1 MLEAE
6 FILKTTP
13 PRLPRTALE
22 RDRLSRIWDI
32 VCDRTAITVL
42 APPGFGKTTL
52 LVHWRRRWLADGA
65 LVAWLTADRNDDPAR
80 FNLALLHALRTA
92 SGRASLD
99 TSATESAAN
108 TDHGI
113 DTLTGLLAEIASL
126 GRQTVLIVDDVERLP
141 ENSRRSLA
149 YLLYN
154 APSNL
159 HVVIGTRVPL
169 DLRTSEIAAKGN
181 SALLKVD
188 DLRLQ
193 LEETMAILDKRF
205 GARLSLDECVRLHE
219 ATEGWPIGLQLAIA
233 TIEPESDLSAAIDS
247 LSGRHGDIERYFI
260 ESLFSRLSA
269 PLAEFLTRI
278 AILDRMDAPMCEAV
292 TDCSSCGAYL
302 EQLMLDTPILI
313 VAELHGWFRLHPLM
327 RDFLLGRFEMLP
339 RVEQQELHRR
349 ACRWFAGE
357 QRFPEAASHALSAGD
372 EALAHDY
379 AVKSLWTLRTQGKFA
394 EAQAWLQRIPPESIA
409 RDTHLRLVA
418 AWVTALG
425 EGNAK
430 AFEVAREVL
439 ADATVDPATQFIAAL
454 VASSATGYSDH
465 IGLVPGIFARWPEVP
480 ACITEPVCT
489 LAYRNGQA
497 NLQLHTGHPE
507 AARRIL
513 TSVPP
518 DKSGDSAMLALSYR
532 TNLLA
537 ITHIWEGNPTQ
548 AETVLRPALLQ
559 AERVAGRRSMVAS
572 MFAATLAAA
581 MVDKDQPAAAQ
592 ALLANRLDV
601 IERTGFPDAILLAY
615 RTLTYIALR
624 QGDERRALS
633 LIDSLASLAERRR
646 LPRLNMHCI
655 ATQICIH
662 VNRACLDTVDRLVSQ
677 LDALAPE
684 FERPEFLPFLPQYR
698 LAAAFAKTHVAL
710 ARHDFDAA
718 KEHLRVAD
726 DCAAI
731 LHRRSDALMAKV
743 LRAVMMRLRNEP
755 QALSLLAEAQSLA
768 DIGGN
773 ARLVADTHPLAA
785 QMAAELHRM
794 TTGLRIV
801 RNAAPRTD
809 PLQPPS
815 SATGSAP
822 HPRCG
827 PLTPKESEVLA
838 LLDKGMSNKLI
849 ARAMDIS
856 DETVKWHVKN
866 LFLKLSAGTRKHA
879 VDRARLLGLVGT

>member
-52 LVHWRRRWLADGA
+52 LVHWRRRWLAEGA
-65 LVAWLTADRNDDPAR
+65 LVAWLTADRHDDPAR
-80 FNLALLHALRTA
+80 FNLALLHAIRTA

-188 DLRLQ
+188 DLRMQ

-205 GARLSLDECVRLHE
+205 GPRLSLDECVRLHE

-233 TIEPESDLSAAIDS
+233 TIEPESDLSAAINS

-269 PLAEFLTRI
+269 PLAGFLTRI
-278 AILDRMDAPMCEAV
+278 AILDRMDARMCEAV

-313 VAELHGWFRLHPLM
+313 VAELQGWFRLHPLM

-339 RVEQQELHRR
+339 RAEQQELHRR
-349 ACRWFAGE
+349 ACRWFADE
-357 QRFPEAASHALSAGD
+357 KRFPEAASHALAAGD

-379 AVKSLWTLRTQGKFA
+379 AVQSLWTLRTQGKFA

-409 RDTHLRLVA
+409 RDTHLRLIA
-418 AWVTALG
+418 AWVNALG
-425 EGNAK
+425 EGNAQ

-439 ADATVDPATQFIAAL
+439 ADPVAEPSTQFIAAL

-465 IGLVPGIFARWPEVP
+465 IGLVPGIFARWPDVP
-480 ACITEPVCT
+480 ACVTEPVCA

-513 TSVPP
+513 ANAPS
-518 DKSGDSAMLALSYR
+518 DKYGDSAMLALSYR

-537 ITHIWEGNPTQ
+537 
-548 AETVLRPALLQ
+548 
-559 AERVAGRRSMVAS
+559 
-572 MFAATLAAA
+572 
-581 MVDKDQPAAAQ
+581 
-592 ALLANRLDV
+592 
-601 IERTGFPDAILLAY
+601 
-615 RTLTYIALR
+615 
-624 QGDERRALS
+624 
-633 LIDSLASLAERRR
+633 
-646 LPRLNMHCI
+646 
-655 ATQICIH
+655 
-662 VNRACLDTVDRLVSQ
+662 
-677 LDALAPE
+677 
-684 FERPEFLPFLPQYR
+684 
-698 LAAAFAKTHVAL
+698 
-710 ARHDFDAA
+710 
-718 KEHLRVAD
+718 
-726 DCAAI
+726 
-731 LHRRSDALMAKV
+731 
-743 LRAVMMRLRNEP
+743 
-755 QALSLLAEAQSLA
+755 
-768 DIGGN
+768 
-773 ARLVADTHPLAA
+773 
-785 QMAAELHRM
+785 M
-794 TTGLRIV
+794 T
-801 RNAAPRTD
+801 
-809 PLQPPS
+809 
-815 SATGSAP
+815 
-822 HPRCG
+822 
-827 PLTPKESEVLA
+827 
-838 LLDKGMSNKLI
+838 
-849 ARAMDIS
+849 
-856 DETVKWHVKN
+856 
-866 LFLKLSAGTRKHA
+866 
-879 VDRARLLGLVGT
+879 